1 MKNTATFAPLYSQ
14 NSNGS
19 TQEWTISVV
28 GNVIHKV
35 YGKTSGKMQ
44 TTQETIASGKN
55 VGRKN
60 ETTAAEQ
67 AVFEAQSM
75 WEKKLKNGYCKSLAS
90 ANAGESD
97 SEFVAGGMEPM
108 LAHKYAEQAKKIVF
122 PAYCQPKLDGIRC
135 IAMLSNGVC
144 KLWTRTRK
152 LITGV
157 PHINRAIEKAFPG
170 RNMILDG
177 ELYNHAFKA
186 NFEQIVSLVRQV
198 KPKAGHEVV
207 QYHCYDLVAD
217 SKTGTKIGSYFAE
230 RSKVLAGIVA
240 LCGEPLVYVNTRE
253 VADADE
259 LTQYFSDDRA
269 LGYEGTMV
277 RNASSIYETKRSYN
291 LQKIKSFDDAEF
303 EIIGVRAGRGRM
315 AECAIFVCKTTKGG
329 QFDCK
334 MEGSLETL
342 KPILKSPKKY
352 IGQMLTVRYQGMTN
366 SSPPLPRFCVGIV
379 VRNYE

>member
-122 PAYCQPKLDGIRC
+122 PAYCQP
-135 IAMLSNGVC
+135 
-144 KLWTRTRK
+144 T
-152 LITGV
+152 
-157 PHINRAIEKAFPG
+157 
-170 RNMILDG
+170 
-177 ELYNHAFKA
+177 
-186 NFEQIVSLVRQV
+186 
-198 KPKAGHEVV
+198 
-207 QYHCYDLVAD
+207 
-217 SKTGTKIGSYFAE
+217 
-230 RSKVLAGIVA
+230 
-240 LCGEPLVYVNTRE
+240 
-253 VADADE
+253 
-259 LTQYFSDDRA
+259 
-269 LGYEGTMV
+269 
-277 RNASSIYETKRSYN
+277 
-291 LQKIKSFDDAEF
+291 
-303 EIIGVRAGRGRM
+303 
-315 AECAIFVCKTTKGG
+315 
-329 QFDCK
+329 
-334 MEGSLETL
+334 
-342 KPILKSPKKY
+342 
-352 IGQMLTVRYQGMTN
+352 
-366 SSPPLPRFCVGIV
+366 
-379 VRNYE
+379 